1 MASVLCS
8 REMSI
13 LFACTAM
20 SAHSLF
26 SADFHWVGAS
36 NDWRNPAS
44 YSSVAGGEGGT
55 QMPGEDDRVVLSKNQ
70 RVYVDDS
77 TISFFS
83 TIKEMQ
89 FAGTNIVAN
98 FNITTN
104 ANLGCYFGSL
114 RIGGEKDS
122 VLVKTGLGRLSFAK
136 RGDENLYK
144 TSGKT
149 DTFHYMMDIDLQEGE
164 LALEPSINAAASL
177 RHRYGN
183 VTVREGATLYGVEGG
198 ITWFESLAGN
208 GTVTNSVTTGSQLY
222 VVGARNE
229 PTVFSG
235 VLGGFNYFIPQGN
248 TWYTGT
254 QNTIGNLI
262 RPAGY
267 TGASNVGITGFMTFA
282 GPSTFPSSL
291 GIGNIDG
298 RYSARLLYLGTTGE
312 TIERSVTLWNTAT
325 APFVWDAGAYG
336 GLEFTGTFTATGA
349 AGAQQRL
356 VLAGSNTVPC
366 VVRSKFVRNASFG
379 ASGSLFHITKQ
390 GSGTWRFIEPDESEL
405 SGVIGV
411 EDGVLECDTLRDAGV
426 KSALGSATELY
437 ADQSLAVTNGLSAVP
452 YAHFLGGD
460 HTTGTLR
467 YLGEVPR
474 TIRNRPV
481 VLKGNGRIEAPNA
494 VALNWVGV
502 SGIGEGEKTLAVDCR
517 AWQTNHYANITN
529 GNGVLSVKK
538 TGPGDLVL
546 SGELSFNGD
555 IVASGGGT
563 LIVKDISGRRYEY
576 YRLALKET
584 AYTSTNDEFS
594 AYVVAHTSNSAG
606 TKTRTVI
613 LNEFGLY
620 DAAGERVNAGDAN
633 SGAES
638 VALLGHGQIA
648 LESQDSYIIAAKNET
663 VIYSPW
669 RLLDNDCSGG
679 YRFSVLWSDA
689 KKVPVFDDPHSWVSL
704 VYRMNQGANEAAYFD
719 LNYQVGRDD
728 SNFGQNP
735 TAFSLYA
742 SADGL
747 NYEELYSSN
756 NCITASSPSYSYWW
770 LSDGR
775 SAWYEKNKTSPE
787 YIDHAKIPLPHSTVQ
802 TTYNVLGNVRSISA
816 DRDSSLVYDGDGSLE
831 VSGLTADASGV
842 GAIKGFSLAA
852 NGTLYLTGVSA
863 DSMFVDI
870 PADLSGVEN
879 LSRAKDWEL
888 SVNGGDSA
896 KYTIASVTSTGI
908 RVVKPALKIIFR

>member
-1 MASVLCS
+1 MQ
-8 REMSI
+8 
-13 LFACTAM
+13 
-20 SAHSLF
+20 SLYSDTF
-26 SADFHWVGAS
+26 YWVGKS
-36 NDWRNPAS
+36 NDWWNSAS
-44 YSSVAGGEGGT
+44 YSSVKGGEGGT
-55 QMPGEDDRVVLSKNQ
+55 QMPGTNDRIVLSENQ
-70 RVYVDDS
+70 RLYVDDS
-77 TISFFS
+77 TIAFFS
-83 TIKEMQ
+83 TVKEVQ
-89 FAGTNIVAN
+89 FAGTNIVAD
-98 FNITTN
+98 FRIVGD
-104 ANLGCYFGSL
+104 ADLGCYFGSL
-114 RIGGEKDS
+114 RIGGETGS
-122 VLVKTGLGRLSFAK
+122 VLVKRGPGKLAFAK

-164 LALEPSINAAASL
+164 LALEPLMDASY

-183 VTVREGATLYGVEGG
+183 VTVREGSTLYGVEGG
-198 ITWFESLAGN
+198 ITWFESLAGD
-208 GTVTNSVTTGSQLY
+208 GTVTNLVTTGSQLY

-248 TWYTGT
+248 TWYTGI
-254 QNTIGNLI
+254 QNTIGNII

-282 GPSTFPSSL
+282 GPSTSPSSL

-325 APFVWDAGAYG
+325 APFVWDAGAHG

-349 AGAQQRL
+349 IGAQQRL
-356 VLAGSNTVPC
+356 VLAGSNAVPC

-390 GSGTWRFIEPDESEL
+390 GSGTWKFVEPDVATEL

-437 ADQSLAVTNGLSAVP
+437 EDQCLAVTNGLTAVP
-452 YAHFLGGD
+452 YAHFLGGEG
-460 HTTGTLR
+460 TMGTLR

-481 VLKGNGRIEAPNA
+481 VLKGDGKIEAPNA

-502 SGIGEGEKTLAVDCR
+502 SGLGEGEKTLAVDCR
-517 AWQTNHYANITN
+517 AWQTNHYANITD
-529 GNGVLSVKK
+529 GDGIVSVKK

-563 LIVKDISGRRYEY
+563 LTVKNISGRKYEY

-584 AYTSTNDEFS
+584 VYTSTNEELS
-594 AYVVAHTSNSAG
+594 GYKVLNTSNSEG

-620 DAAGERVNAGDAN
+620 DASGNRVNSGDST
-633 SGAES
+633 SGAENVS
-638 VALLGHGQIA
+638 QLDRGQIA
-648 LESQDSYIIAAKNET
+648 LESQDSYIIGAKNAT

-669 RLLDNDCSGG
+669 RILDNDCSGG
-679 YRFSVLWSDA
+679 YRFAVLWSDA
-689 KKVPVFDDPHSWVSL
+689 KKFPAYDNPLSWITL
-704 VYRMNQGANEAAYFD
+704 VYRMKQGANDAAYFD
-719 LNYQVGRDD
+719 LNYQVGAGDA
-728 SNFGQNP
+728 NFGQNP

-756 NCITASSPSYSYWW
+756 NCVTASFPQHSYAW

-775 SAWYEKNKTSPE
+775 SAWAEKSSTKAESV
-787 YIDHAKIPLPHSTVQ
+787 DHAKIPLTHSTVQ
-802 TTYNVLGNVRSISA
+802 TSYNVLGNVRSISA
-816 DRDSSLVYDGDGSLE
+816 DVNSTLCYEGDEALE
-831 VSGLTADASGV
+831 VSGLAVDASGV
-842 GAIKGFSLAA
+842 GTIKGFSFAD

-863 DSMFVDI
+863 DSTFVDI
-870 PADLSGVEN
+870 PANLSGIEN
-879 LSRAKDWEL
+879 LSNAKDWEL

-896 KYTIASVTSTGI
+896 KYAIASVTASGI
-908 RVVKPALKIIFR
+908 RIVKPAFRIIVR

>member
-8 REMSI
+8 RKMSI
-13 LFACTAM
+13 LLACAAM

-55 QMPGEDDRVVLSKNQ
+55 QMPGADDRIVLSANQ

-83 TIKEMQ
+83 TVKEVQ
-89 FAGTNIVAN
+89 FAGTNIVAD
-98 FNITTN
+98 FRIVDD
-104 ANLGCYFGSL
+104 ADLGCYFGSL
-114 RIGGEKDS
+114 RIGGETGS
-122 VLVKTGLGRLSFAK
+122 VLVKRGPGKLAFAK

-198 ITWFESLAGN
+198 ITWFESLAGA
-208 GTVTNSVTTGSQLY
+208 GTVTNSVATGSQLY

-282 GPSTFPSSL
+282 GPSSSPSSL

-312 TIERSVTLWNTAT
+312 TIERNITFWNTAT
-325 APFVWDAGAYG
+325 APFVLDAGAYG
-336 GLEFTGTFTATGA
+336 GLEFTGTFTATGD

-356 VLAGSNTVPC
+356 VLAGSNTVSC
-366 VVRSKFVRNASFG
+366 VMRSKFVRNASFG

-390 GSGTWRFIEPDESEL
+390 GSGTWRFIEPDESQL

-411 EDGVLECDTLRDAGV
+411 EEGVLEIDTLREAGL

-437 ADQSLAVTNGLSAVP
+437 ADQCLAVTNGLTAVP

-460 HTTGTLR
+460 GTTGTLR

-563 LIVKDISGRRYEY
+563 LTVKDISGRRYEY

-620 DAAGERVNAGDAN
+620 DEAGKRVNAGDAN

-689 KKVPVFDDPHSWVSL
+689 NKVPVFDDPLSWVSL
-704 VYRMNQGANEAAYFD
+704 VYRMNQGANDAAYFD
-719 LNYQVGRDD
+719 LNYQVGAGDA
-728 SNFGQNP
+728 NFGQNP

-756 NCITASSPSYSYWW
+756 NCVTASFPQYSYAWV
-770 LSDGR
+770 SDGR
-775 SAWYEKNKTSPE
+775 SAWAEKGSTKAES
-787 YIDHAKIPLPHSTVQ
+787 IDHAKIPLPHSTVQ

-870 PADLSGVEN
+870 PADLSKVEN